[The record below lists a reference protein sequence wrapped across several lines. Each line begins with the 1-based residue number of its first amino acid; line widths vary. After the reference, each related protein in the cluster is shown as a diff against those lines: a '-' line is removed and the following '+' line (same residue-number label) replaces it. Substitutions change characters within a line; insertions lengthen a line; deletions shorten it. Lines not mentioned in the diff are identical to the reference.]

1 VEAAFKRDA
10 DLTAQYHARNGGKWA
25 GMMLQTH
32 IGYTSWQQPETQ
44 VMPEVR
50 RVASGRPVA
59 ETAIPVPAQ
68 PSGEI
73 VAIDAASF
81 ARATGGKG
89 LSWQAIP
96 DLGRTAG
103 AILAL
108 PQGRAATTVEDGI
121 RLQYDVRLARAG
133 DAVLQLYMV
142 PTLDTRGIGGIRIAV
157 SIDDRPAQTLR
168 FDLIPNAPA
177 WNQAVRDNAHILS
190 ASFPA
195 LAAGSH
201 RIISGA
207 NASRSRSAVRASS
220 PDIARASWATAPA
233 VATARRV
240 WSCSRASKCGS
251 RRRSTSR
258 SVSDGRISSSGSA

>member
-1 VEAAFKRDA
+1 
-10 DLTAQYHARNGGKWA
+10 
-25 GMMLQTH
+25 
-32 IGYTSWQQPETQ
+32 
-44 VMPEVR
+44 MPEVR

-201 RIISGA
+201 RIIVWRMDDNAVLQKLVLATGA
-207 NASRSRSAVRASS
+207 VPPSYLG
-220 PDIARASWATAPA
+220 PDP
-233 VATARRV
+233 ARR
-240 WSCSRASKCGS
+240 
-251 RRRSTSR
+251 
-258 SVSDGRISSSGSA
+258 